1 MLTNKIGCVS
11 HKHGAKHTSYVM
23 CAWIFHLSSHS
34 YLNLSHLIK
43 SKKGIVIP
51 LARKPYEHP
60 RGGQPA
66 ARSLALLLH
75 PRGERVC
82 SLEATVCPAYPPT
95 YLELASL
102 LIPGSLPPSN
112 RVQSGPP
119 VKKCASWNR
128 IIPQS
133 QSGPQSEEKYLNSSS
148 VDLNSLEGAGRFL

>member
-1 MLTNKIGCVS
+1 MNTPVAGNQL
-11 HKHGAKHTSYVM
+11 
-23 CAWIFHLSSHS
+23 L
-34 YLNLSHLIK
+34 
-43 SKKGIVIP
+43 
-51 LARKPYEHP
+51 
-60 RGGQPA
+60 
-66 ARSLALLLH
+66 ARSLYCYIREESESVRSKQQCALLTH
-75 PRGERVC
+75 
-82 SLEATVCPAYPPT
+82 PPT